1 MLKGFLIVGLL
12 MMIGAGVCGALSVP
26 LAPWILLG
34 LSAMSILI
42 LFFLTMQSGKEIVSE
57 YRERLLNSGDTFVS
71 ALRGQYE
78 EGLRLF
84 FQDYALGLEA
94 VRKHLAK
101 QKQQLAPRLE
111 RWNGLFLG
119 LKAIEQ
125 ELT

>member
-1 MLKGFLIVGLL
+1 
-12 MMIGAGVCGALSVP
+12 
-26 LAPWILLG
+26 
-34 LSAMSILI
+34 
-42 LFFLTMQSGKEIVSE
+42 MQSGKEIVSE